1 MSNKKSKK
9 NNLQA
14 EAVETVVT
22 ETVDAE
28 TADTE
33 TVETESVQTEDVA
46 AESEET
52 RSAEEKKEKAKS
64 TRKVSGTKILE
75 WIKTNKALDALILF
89 AIFELAVI
97 LVGILAMK
105 EPVVPVCLIV
115 IGAAG
120 IAALMHNVELWIHGV
135 VVLVELISGILIS
148 RIPLMVLCIVVYIV
162 TIVTLKYYYME
173 RNKKNG

>member
-33 TVETESVQTEDVA
+33 TVDTESAQTEEVA
-46 AESEET
+46 VESEET
-52 RSAEEKKEKAKS
+52 KSTEEKKEKGKS
-64 TRKVSGTKILE
+64 KILE

-148 RIPLMVLCIVVYIV
+148 RIPLMVLCIIVYIV

>member
-1 MSNKKSKK
+1 MSNKKSKR
-9 NNLQA
+9 NNTQA

-28 TADTE
+28 T
-33 TVETESVQTEDVA
+33 V
-46 AESEET
+46 ESEET
-52 RSAEEKKEKAKS
+52 KSAEEKKEKANS
-64 TRKVSGTKILE
+64 KILE
-75 WIKTNKALDALILF
+75 WIKNNKALDALILF

-162 TIVTLKYYYME
+162 TIATLKYYYME
-173 RNKKNG
+173 RNK

>member
-1 MSNKKSKK
+1 MSNKRSKK
-9 NNLQA
+9 NSTQA

-22 ETVDAE
+22 ETADAE
-28 TADTE
+28 T
-33 TVETESVQTEDVA
+33 V
-46 AESEET
+46 ESEET
-52 RSAEEKKEKAKS
+52 KSAEEKKEKANS
-64 TRKVSGTKILE
+64 KILE
-75 WIKTNKALDALILF
+75 WIKNNKALDALILF

-162 TIVTLKYYYME
+162 TIATLKYYYME
-173 RNKKNG
+173 RNK

>member
-1 MSNKKSKK
+1 MSDNKSRKK
-9 NNLQA
+9 NIQA
-14 EAVETVVT
+14 EAGNPVKKG
-22 ETVDAE
+22 VDVKKIM
-28 TADTE
+28 AD
-33 TVETESVQTEDVA
+33 
-46 AESEET
+46 
-52 RSAEEKKEKAKS
+52 
-64 TRKVSGTKILE
+64 ILE
-75 WIKTNKALDALILF
+75 WIKANRDKDALILF

-115 IGAAG
+115 IAAAG

-135 VVLVELISGILIS
+135 VVLVELIAGILIR

-173 RNKKNG
+173 RNKKHGQ

>member
-33 TVETESVQTEDVA
+33 TVDTESAQTE
-46 AESEET
+46 ET
-52 RSAEEKKEKAKS
+52 KSTEEKKEKGKS
-64 TRKVSGTKILE
+64 KILE
-75 WIKTNKALDALILF
+75 WIKKNKALDALILF

-120 IAALMHNVELWIHGV
+120 IAALMHNVELWIHGG

>member
-33 TVETESVQTEDVA
+33 TVDTETVDTESAQTEEVA
-46 AESEET
+46 VESEET
-52 RSAEEKKEKAKS
+52 KSTEEKKEKGKS
-64 TRKVSGTKILE
+64 KILE

-120 IAALMHNVELWIHGV
+120 IAALMHNVELWIHGG

-148 RIPLMVLCIVVYIV
+148 RIPLMVLCIIVYIV

>member
-9 NNLQA
+9 NSTQA
-14 EAVETVVT
+14 ESVETVVT

-28 TADTE
+28 T
-33 TVETESVQTEDVA
+33 V
-46 AESEET
+46 ESEET
-52 RSAEEKKEKAKS
+52 KSAEEKKEKANS
-64 TRKVSGTKILE
+64 KILE
-75 WIKTNKALDALILF
+75 WIKNNKALDALILF

-148 RIPLMVLCIVVYIV
+148 RIPLMVLCIIVYIV

>member
-9 NNLQA
+9 NSTQA

-33 TVETESVQTEDVA
+33 TVDTESAQTE
-46 AESEET
+46 ET
-52 RSAEEKKEKAKS
+52 KSAEEKKEKAKS

-75 WIKTNKALDALILF
+75 WIKKNKALDALILF
-89 AIFELAVI
+89 AILELAVI

>member
-9 NNLQA
+9 NSTQA

-22 ETVDAE
+22 ETADAE
-28 TADTE
+28 T
-33 TVETESVQTEDVA
+33 V
-46 AESEET
+46 ESEET
-52 RSAEEKKEKAKS
+52 KSAEEKKEKANS
-64 TRKVSGTKILE
+64 KILE
-75 WIKTNKALDALILF
+75 WIKNNKALDALILF

-162 TIVTLKYYYME
+162 TIATLKYYYME
-173 RNKKNG
+173 RNK